1 MQRLKVVFEILERV
15 LRVDASTC
23 IRHGV
28 REREITRSLR
38 IEMILGATA
47 DDVRVYSA
55 LSD

>member
-15 LRVDASTC
+15 LRIDASTC
-23 IRHGV
+23 IRYGV